1 MRAPHS
7 RCLTGTEPSVAINQP
22 WGALPTPG
30 RKNARQWP
38 GAGAL
43 SLRTPAQSQAKHA
56 PKLFQVRC
64 CGALE
69 PGHGSQY
76 SPRPRLSGEKKSPD
90 LKPDQKANL
99 PRPWTVSKRIEF
111 KPNPLSID
119 CFATAEREFFCFLS
133 ALAQLLLSAIKLTEW
148 MTFTAIKKGAT
159 PERPFEKTSD
169 HLTLGATE

>member
-1 MRAPHS
+1 MRTPHS
-7 RCLTGTEPSVAINQP
+7 SRLTSAEPPVAINLP
-22 WGALPTPG
+22 WGTLPL
-30 RKNARQWP
+30 NDLHW
-38 GAGAL
+38 
-43 SLRTPAQSQAKHA
+43 LRTGFPALRSRTQSQAKHA
-56 PKLFQVRC
+56 PKLFQVRR

-69 PGHGSQY
+69 AGHGSQY

-99 PRPWTVSKRIEF
+99 PRPWAVSRRTEF

-148 MTFTAIKKGAT
+148 MVFTAVKKAPHQSAPLKKRRT
-159 PERPFEKTSD
+159 T
-169 HLTLGATE
+169 